1 MIQDDKIGLPIMVM
15 KVLFNIVPLL
25 QKKLLGELIERAK
38 ETVKERQCK
47 RKGRIRLKDNIR
59 DRAMSVGGG
68 EVGGGA
74 KVHPRVFEIIFSIP

>member
-1 MIQDDKIGLPIMVM
+1 MVM

-25 QKKLLGELIERAK
+25 QKKLLGELIERAR

-47 RKGRIRLKDNIR
+47 RKGRTRLKDNIR

-68 EVGGGA
+68 EVVGA
-74 KVHPRVFEIIFSIP
+74 KAHPRLFEIIFSMP